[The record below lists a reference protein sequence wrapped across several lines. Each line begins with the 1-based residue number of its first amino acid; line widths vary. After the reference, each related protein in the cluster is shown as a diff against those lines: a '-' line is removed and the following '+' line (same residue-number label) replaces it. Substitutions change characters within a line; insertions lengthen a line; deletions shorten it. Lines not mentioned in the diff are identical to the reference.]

1 MSFGQILRDLLSPL
15 GVYRWEGAYQWA
27 ELQCEGMALDG
38 VADELARIR
47 REMNLA
53 TAREEGL
60 AGIQALL
67 GVDPGARDT
76 EELRQALAAL
86 LRIGGDSFTLAAM
99 NDTLR
104 GCGLPARVEETGD
117 PLHLVVSFP
126 GIGGVPADFD
136 RMQTIIESILPC
148 HIWVEYRL
156 SSITWSALE
165 AQFRTWDGLEGDK
178 ITWTDLED
186 MVL

>member
-1 MSFGQILRDLLSPL
+1 MSFGQSLRDLLTPL
-15 GVYRWEGAYQWA
+15 GVYRWEGSFQWG
-27 ELQCEGMALDG
+27 ELQSEGMALDG
-38 VADELARIR
+38 VAETLAEIQ

-53 TAREEGL
+53 TAQREGL

-76 EELRQALAAL
+76 EELQLALAAL
-86 LRIGGDSFTLAAM
+86 LRIGGDSFTLEAM

-126 GIGGVPADFD
+126 GIGGIPADFE
-136 RMQTIIESILPC
+136 RMQTILQAILPC
-148 HIWVEYRL
+148 HVWVEYVL
-156 SSITWSALE
+156 SAMTWAALE
-165 AQFRTWDGLEGDK
+165 SRFPDWDSLEGDK

-186 MVL
+186 MVG

>member
-27 ELQCEGMALDG
+27 ELQCEGMALDE
-38 VADELARIR
+38 VADELALIR

-53 TAREEGL
+53 TAQDQGL
-60 AGIQALL
+60 TGIQSLL

-76 EELRQALAAL
+76 EELRLALAAL
-86 LRIGGDSFTLAAM
+86 LRIGGGSFTLAAM

-126 GIGGVPADFD
+126 GIGGIPTDFD

-156 SSITWSALE
+156 SAMSWSVME
-165 AQFRTWDGLEGDK
+165 TKFRDWDSLEGDK
-178 ITWTDLED
+178 ITWTDLEN
-186 MVL
+186 MVG

>member
-1 MSFGQILRDLLSPL
+1 MSFGQILRDLLTPL

-38 VADELARIR
+38 VADELARIH

-53 TAREEGL
+53 TAQEEGL
-60 AGIQALL
+60 AGIQTLL
-67 GVDPGARDT
+67 GIDPGGRDM
-76 EELRQALAAL
+76 EERRLALAAL
-86 LRIGGDSFTLAAM
+86 LRIGGDSFTLSAM

-104 GCGLPARVEETGD
+104 GCGISARVEETGD

-126 GIGGVPADFD
+126 GIGGIPEDFD
-136 RMQTIIESILPC
+136 RMQAIIETILPC
-148 HIWVEYRL
+148 HVWVEYRL
-156 SSITWSALE
+156 SAITWDAFQS
-165 AQFRTWDGLEGDK
+165 QFRDWDSLEGDK